1 MYIKTSVVIFGYFVG
16 MYLYM
21 FINTWWAALIFSFIS
36 AQVGVNIMHDGNHM
50 AFSTKKWLNRVSGF
64 SLELLGT
71 SAIIYKRSHDFGH
84 HGCVNHLELDR
95 SFDTTYPLIRLHP
108 GLPWLPYHKY
118 QHIYGPIIYCFA
130 NFGDMFGQFDE
141 LYWLSNFP
149 VRRGFI
155 SKKCI
160 LARWVVIFWYIFWAV
175 SFPIYLH
182 GYTHWY

>member
-1 MYIKTSVVIFGYFVG
+1 
-16 MYLYM
+16 M

-182 GYTHWY
+182 GYTHWF

>member
-1 MYIKTSVVIFGYFVG
+1 
-16 MYLYM
+16 
-21 FINTWWAALIFSFIS
+21 
-36 AQVGVNIMHDGNHM
+36 
-50 AFSTKKWLNRVSGF
+50 LNRISGF

-118 QHIYGPIIYCFA
+118 QHIYGPIIYAFA

-182 GYTHWY
+182 GYCHWFEIWWVYMLCTSLSYVYFFAVNHWTLEAGMVDFMTIGENNWGKL